1 LFLFSFEIHNA
12 REPPAIKW
20 KVGQCMLRVVG
31 VNSLFVTGV
40 KALSEALQVA
50 WLPKFLYDTRFL
62 IYAFR
67 YIAHWFQNK

>member
-1 LFLFSFEIHNA
+1 
-12 REPPAIKW
+12 
-20 KVGQCMLRVVG
+20 MLRVVG